1 MTKIIWDKVT
11 ERKFQ
16 TGVNKGVLYV
26 RDDNGQY
33 MDGVP
38 WNGLTTVTES
48 PSGAESNIQYAD
60 NIPYLNIK
68 SAEQFGCTIEA
79 FSSPPEFEQCDG
91 TAEIAPGVYLHQQ
104 SRKSFG
110 FSWQNRLGNDTQ
122 GVNYGYRINVA
133 WGLDANPS
141 ERTHATINESPEA
154 ASLSW
159 EVTSTPTE
167 VGTVGGIEF
176 MPSAKMSFDSDKADS
191 TALAA
196 LEDLL
201 YGTPGAEPRLPS
213 PAEVIA
219 LFQGAA
225 PTEVETQAPTYN
237 AATDIVTIPAVTGV
251 IYSVDGEDVPS
262 GAYGPIT
269 EDVVVTARADGDH
282 YLSETSDTDWT
293 INFA

>member
-1 MTKIIWDKVT
+1 MTRIIWDKVT

-26 RDDNGQY
+26 RGDDGQY

-104 SRKSFG
+104 ARKAFG
-110 FSWQNRLGNDTQ
+110 FTWQNRIGNDTQ

-154 ASLSW
+154 GSLSW

-167 VGTVGGIEF
+167 VGVVGGVEF
-176 MPSAKMSFDSDKADS
+176 MPSAKMSFDSDKADA
-191 TALAA
+191 TAFAA
-196 LEDLL
+196 LEDIL
-201 YGTPGAEPRLPS
+201 YGTVGQDPRLPS

-219 LFQGAA
+219 MFQAEA
-225 PTEVETQAPTYN
+225 LTPVESVAPTYD
-237 AATDIVTIPAVTGV
+237 AGTDIITIPATAGLV
-251 IYSVDGEDVPS
+251 YSVDGVDVPA
-262 GAYGPIT
+262 GAYGPIA
-269 EDVVVTARADGDH
+269 EDTVVNVRAAGG
-282 YLSETSDTDWT
+282 YVLTETSDTDFT
-293 INFA
+293 VNYA